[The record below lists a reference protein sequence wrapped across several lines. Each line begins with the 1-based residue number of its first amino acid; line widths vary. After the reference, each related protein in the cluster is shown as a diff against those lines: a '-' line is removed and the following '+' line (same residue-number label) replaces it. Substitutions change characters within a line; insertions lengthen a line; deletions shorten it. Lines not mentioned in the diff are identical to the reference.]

1 VKDLEDSSLEDGK
14 KIEALQKAV
23 KGVKEELDA
32 KPKKIE
38 IHIHKNKIIELKGK
52 VVPKQYETILKL
64 AQCRRNVLLVGPAG
78 CGKSY
83 LAKLVA
89 DSLGLNFGSISCTAG
104 MSESHFTGR
113 SIPNLTTGKNTFQST
128 SFLDCYENGGVYLL
142 DELDA
147 ADPNLLLVINTALA
161 NGYCNLPNR
170 TAKPKAVKHDDF
182 IPIATANTFGKGGN
196 RQYVGRSQ
204 LDESTLDRFRIGT
217 VECDYDAG
225 VERHLCPNGD
235 LLEKCWEIRKK
246 IVDSGLRRVMSTRF
260 IQDAYIMNSMAK
272 WDIEKIVNVFLEGW
286 TPEEKNKVLSA

>member
-1 VKDLEDSSLEDGK
+1 
-14 KIEALQKAV
+14 
-23 KGVKEELDA
+23 
-32 KPKKIE
+32 
-38 IHIHKNKIIELKGK
+38 
-52 VVPKQYETILKL
+52 
-64 AQCRRNVLLVGPAG
+64 
-78 CGKSY
+78 
-83 LAKLVA
+83 
-89 DSLGLNFGSISCTAG
+89 

-170 TAKPKAVKHDDF
+170 TAKPKAMKHDDF

-217 VECDYDAG
+217 VECDYDPG

-260 IQDAYIMNSMAK
+260 IQDAYIMNSQAK

-286 TPEEKNKVLSA
+286 TPEEKNKVLSV